1 MQEPYMA
8 KEQFGLVASR
18 DKNADCRSWMSVSP
32 FYYKCVKERT
42 EAAANKWI
50 LPGIQAAF
58 K

>member
-1 MQEPYMA
+1 MV

-18 DKNADCRSWMSVSP
+18 DKNADCRSWMSVPP
-32 FYYKCVKERT
+32 FYYKCVKEPT

-50 LPGIQAAF
+50 LPGIQTAF